1 MQDTPARWVAV
12 HRLHHVHSDERDDP
26 HSPLAGFFWGH
37 MGWMFLKNENLNRLE
52 IYSRFAKDLLR
63 EPFYKKLE
71 TTLLY
76 PLILF
81 GSWGLFFSAGLLAQ
95 VLVGKPLAEAAQFG
109 ASLVVWGVFVRTVV
123 VWHITWSVNSLAH
136 VFGYRNY
143 DTSDDSRNNWFVA
156 FVAVGEGWHNNHHA
170 DARSARHGHRWF
182 EIDLTFSIVQLL
194 ERIGLATEVVRP
206 GARKSDV

>member
-1 MQDTPARWVAV
+1 
-12 HRLHHVHSDERDDP
+12 
-26 HSPLAGFFWGH
+26 
-37 MGWMFLKNENLNRLE
+37 MGWMFLKNEDLNRLE

-81 GSWGLFFSAGLLAQ
+81 GSWVLFFSAGLLAQ
-95 VLVGKPLAEAAQFG
+95 VLAGKPLAEAAQFG
-109 ASLVVWGVFVRTVV
+109 ASLVVWGVFVRTVA

-156 FVAVGEGWHNNHHA
+156 LIAVGEGWHNNHHA

>member
-76 PLILF
+76 LRGRLIH
-81 GSWGLFFSAGLLAQ
+81 WRMCLAIGITTR
-95 VLVGKPLAEAAQFG
+95 LTI
-109 ASLVVWGVFVRTVV
+109 VV
-123 VWHITWSVNSLAH
+123 I
-136 VFGYRNY
+136 
-143 DTSDDSRNNWFVA
+143 
-156 FVAVGEGWHNNHHA
+156 
-170 DARSARHGHRWF
+170 
-182 EIDLTFSIVQLL
+182 
-194 ERIGLATEVVRP
+194 IGLWRSLQWVRGSITITMP
-206 GARKSDV
+206 THDQLGMDTVGLRSI